1 MENLQDVFNRIQ
13 EQAKEQ
19 RVMKEAYR
27 ESLESNTEYQE
38 LVEKL
43 QGLKDR
49 KKQIE
54 FMVSEQLADQMEKI
68 ERIQKAIA
76 SDKQILADIALSTY
90 VKGEQVEVVG
100 PKNEPYEPQFSVRFK
115 KKP

>member
-13 EQAKEQ
+13 EQTKEQ
-19 RVMKEAYR
+19 RIMKEAYR
-27 ESLESNTEYQE
+27 ETLESNTEYQE
-38 LVEKL
+38 LLEKL

-54 FMVSEQLADQMEKI
+54 SMVSEQLADQTEKI
-68 ERIQKAIA
+68 ERIKKNIS
-76 SDKQILADIALSTY
+76 SDRQILADIALSTY
-90 VKGEQVEVVG
+90 IKGEQVEVIG
-100 PKNEPYEPQFSVRFK
+100 PKNEAYEPQFSVRFR